1 MLAVNIV
8 CVGKIKESYFRDAI
22 AEYSKRLG
30 RFCKLCIL
38 EVEEEL
44 QKGDSIKEIDRVKQR
59 EGERIISKLSGFVVA
74 LDSKGKELTS
84 NGLAEYIES
93 VSLNN
98 SVINFVI
105 GGSNGLSDAVRN
117 KADNVLS
124 FGKVTYP
131 HQLMRVI
138 LTEQI
143 YRAFMINTNSAY
155 HK

>member
-30 RFCKLCIL
+30 RFCKLSIL
-38 EVEEEL
+38 EVDEEL

-84 NGLAEYIES
+84 NGLAEYFES

-117 KADNVLS
+117 KADIVLS

>member
-30 RFCKLCIL
+30 RFCKLSIL

-84 NGLAEYIES
+84 NGLAEYFES